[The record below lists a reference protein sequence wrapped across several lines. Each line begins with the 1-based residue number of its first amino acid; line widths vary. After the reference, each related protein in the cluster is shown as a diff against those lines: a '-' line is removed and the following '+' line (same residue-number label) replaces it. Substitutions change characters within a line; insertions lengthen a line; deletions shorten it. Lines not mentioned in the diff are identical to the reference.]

1 MLARQGHRDHHP
13 LAHADLQ
20 RDLARHHQAA
30 QDVIAARIGAQGM
43 AVRARAQGGLRQVHM
58 DLIGVV
64 EERPDEAEQL

>member
-1 MLARQGHRDHHP
+1 
-13 LAHADLQ
+13 
-20 RDLARHHQAA
+20 
-30 QDVIAARIGAQGM
+30 M